1 MVTSAAAGAPRQ
13 QEQLCEGVEAV
24 ASPKRSRVRRS
35 SGPLGVASAALLF
48 FGCLVGPRLGQLDDV
63 PFFDEM
69 WRLDLIH
76 SRDVLATSKLIA
88 NTTAV
93 PYGWIYANK
102 ALIAVFGDSLP
113 VLRLAGLVFWTLAL
127 VVLLLTFVRV
137 TAVGSRLRHRP
148 VTVAVVATCATL
160 AVTGSLTELTG
171 YANNYVFDVLLA
183 ALLLYASTELD
194 RSRWAFPALLVI
206 IATMPLFTLPALV
219 LLPAAIARAVWWA
232 RKVGRPALALLAGAS
247 VVSAGTAAVA
257 YVELYRPVVGRPA
270 SIAFLADWWRPDRL
284 QSGSGGPLL
293 LGRTASLIRSAIWP
307 GAAGIGHPVLS
318 VVLWTSFVYGLLV
331 LIRWWPWSGVFLA
344 SGWVGILLL
353 CATTGAPVTPVRVT
367 VGFYF
372 LVLATVI
379 FGFFA
384 GVAFMTELLTR
395 GRGHQVPF
403 VAIAVSVLAFMW
415 PRLTTPG
422 RLFSLVREFDVV
434 ATSRATANL
443 VIAYHFLAQPY
454 ADDRL
459 GNGAPPGRFIVLA
472 ERHDDRS
479 LYGPLDEL
487 VATKLARGG
496 AVWCVVPYALGPV
509 DSDRACRFNLTRQ
522 LVRSFHGPQAEVV
535 EYRI

>member
-1 MVTSAAAGAPRQ
+1 MVTPAAAGAPRL
-13 QEQLCEGVEAV
+13 QEQLCEGLTEVG
-24 ASPKRSRVRRS
+24 SPKRSWVWRS
-35 SGPLGVASAALLF
+35 RAPLGVASAALLF
-48 FGCLVGPRLGQLDDV
+48 FACLVGPRLGQLDDV

-76 SRDVLATSKLIA
+76 SSHVLATSKLIA

-93 PYGWIYANK
+93 PYGWIYVNK
-102 ALIAVFGDSLP
+102 ALIAVFGNSLP
-113 VLRLAGLVFWTLAL
+113 LLRLAGLVFWTLAL
-127 VVLLLTFVRV
+127 VVLLLTLVRV
-137 TAVGSRLRHRP
+137 AAVGSRVRRRL

-160 AVTGSLTELTG
+160 AVTGSVTELTG
-171 YANNYVFDVLLA
+171 YANNYVFDVLFA

-194 RSRWAFPALLVI
+194 RSRWAFPALLAI
-206 IATMPLFTLPALV
+206 IATMPLFALPALV
-219 LLPAAIARAVWWA
+219 FVPAAIARAVWWA

-247 VVSAGTAAVA
+247 VVSAVTAAAVYVA
-257 YVELYRPVVGRPA
+257 LYRPVVGRPA
-270 SIAFLADWWRPDRL
+270 STAFLADWWRFDRL

-293 LGRTASLIRSAIWP
+293 LGRTASVIRSAVLP
-307 GAAGIGHPVLS
+307 DGAGIGLSVLS
-318 VVLWTSFVYGLLV
+318 VVLWTSFVYGVLV
-331 LIRWWPWSGVFLA
+331 LSRRWPWYGVFLA

-353 CATTGAPVTPVRVT
+353 GATTGAPVTPVRVT

-384 GVAFMTELLTR
+384 GVAFMTELLGR
-395 GRGHQVPF
+395 GRGRLVPF
-403 VAIAVSVLAFMW
+403 VAIAVWVLAFMW

-434 ATSRATANL
+434 AASRATANL

-459 GNGAPPGRFIVLA
+459 INGSPPGRFIVMA

-487 VATKLARGG
+487 VATKLPHGG
-496 AVWCVVPYALGPV
+496 AVWCVIPYALGPV
-509 DSDRACRFNLTRQ
+509 DSNRACRFSLTPR
-522 LVRSFHGPQAEVV
+522 LVRSSYGPQAEVV